1 MNDADFFPARPD
13 VEPMIY
19 SYEEKN
25 PRYAG
30 MHKVGF
36 ASAGVERRV
45 AEQFPDSIQ
54 RIAKQG
60 EFDEFS
66 LNEFFAAKGRGGEAK
81 FVHEDY
87 VQKWLDLIRGSY
99 LETTTDE
106 LKLGKG
112 RPAIKRYEDASLGYT
127 GLASMHEGEGVGL
140 YNTILSA
147 ADYAELAR
155 QQLNAIG
162 G

>member
-19 SYEEKN
+19 AYEEKN

-30 MHKVGF
+30 MLKVGF

-60 EFDEFS
+60 ELDEFS
-66 LNEFFAAKGRGGEAK
+66 LNEFFAAKGRGGEAAETVYAATK
-81 FVHEDY
+81 QMRKIWREWIWNASEDLCRV
-87 VQKWLDLIRGSY
+87 VQLQWNGIVVTEEKP
-99 LETTTDE
+99 EQE
-106 LKLGKG
+106 
-112 RPAIKRYEDASLGYT
+112 A
-127 GLASMHEGEGVGL
+127 
-140 YNTILSA
+140 
-147 ADYAELAR
+147 
-155 QQLNAIG
+155 
-162 G
+162 